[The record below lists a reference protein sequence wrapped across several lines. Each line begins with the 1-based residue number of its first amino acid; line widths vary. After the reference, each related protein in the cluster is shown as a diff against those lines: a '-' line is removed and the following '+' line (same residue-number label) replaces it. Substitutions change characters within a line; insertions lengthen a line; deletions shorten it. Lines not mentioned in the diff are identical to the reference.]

1 MHIKRQLIFL
11 HIYNF
16 LFSLRIADGVWV
28 VFLLSRGFSLAQ
40 VGIAEG
46 VFHIVSFLFE
56 VPSGMLADLMGRKR
70 TLALSSLF
78 GIVSALSMAFS
89 QNFVGVCVSMVF
101 QALMYNLC
109 SGTQEALTYDSLKAA
124 GKEASYLKQNAW
136 LMGISRIS
144 SSLSGLLGGAAA
156 LLGFFPAY
164 LLTAACSAVCGSAA
178 LALAEPLVTETQ
190 RQRNQH
196 PFTQFGPRM
205 KRHFQE
211 CWRFLRRNPRAA
223 WMILAGSAAA
233 TPMYLTLM
241 YLQQHLLDGGL
252 PELFLGAALMVPGLA
267 GTLGMALAARSK
279 GRLFP
284 RAVICALSC
293 GAATLLAGASFWPV
307 ALAGASL
314 AQLVFNLLDLRIDAA
329 LNEDFPS
336 DQRATLVS
344 VNSMAYSLLMIV
356 ASPISGSIGDISGTQ
371 QALWSL
377 GLGLILVTAAGAAVY
392 RFIFYKRNI

>member
-1 MHIKRQLIFL
+1 MNLKRQLFFL

-16 LFSLRIADGVWV
+16 LFSFRIADGVWV

-78 GIVSALSMAFS
+78 GIVSALSMALS
-89 QNFVGVCVSMVF
+89 QGFWGVCVSMAF

-124 GKEASYLKQNAW
+124 GKEGSYLRQNAW
-136 LMGISRIS
+136 LMGASQAS
-144 SSLSGLLGGAAA
+144 ASLSRLLGGVAA

-190 RQRNQH
+190 RQRTQH
-196 PFTQFGPRM
+196 PFAQFGPRL
-205 KRHFQE
+205 KRHFWE
-211 CWRFLRRNPRAA
+211 SWRFLRRNPRAA
-223 WMILAGSAAA
+223 WMILAGGAAA
-233 TPMYLTLM
+233 TPVYLTFM
-241 YLQQHLLDGGL
+241 YLQQHLLDSGL
-252 PELFLGAALMVPGLA
+252 PTLYLGAALMVPGLA
-267 GTLGMALAARSK
+267 GTFGMALAARSK

-284 RAVICALSC
+284 RAVLCGLGC
-293 GAATLLAGASFWPV
+293 GAATLLAGASWWPV
-307 ALAGASL
+307 ALLGGSL
-314 AQLVFNLLDLRIDAA
+314 AQWVFNLLDLRLDAA
-329 LNEDFPS
+329 LNHAFPS

-344 VNSMAYSLLMIV
+344 VNSMAYSLFMIA
-356 ASPISGSIGDISGTQ
+356 ASPVTGAVGD
-371 QALWSL
+371 ALGVEWGLFTL
-377 GLGLILVTAAGAAVY
+377 GLGLILATALGALVY
-392 RFIFYKRNI
+392 RRLFPKAD